1 MGRMNFGGRLR
12 LVAAVALVV
21 AGAGNLVSAN
31 AQLPPSTNL
40 DSFAIKIFRVESG
53 LYPFVQV
60 YFRTFNQDMRPL
72 VNLNERNMGV
82 MVNGRSYDMAKMQ
95 FVVQTISH
103 REEAI
108 RSVLVIDCSKTMAGT
123 PFEEALTAAARY
135 IDSKRP
141 QDQVAVLA
149 VNDASEGYE
158 VISNFERDPEALGRR
173 LADVKCDANT
183 TRLYDAIGA
192 AMQMCGMVS
201 QGGVS
206 TGDAEYIVSNSIVVF
221 SDGKDEGSALQR
233 EDLMTRISNL
243 SVPIPI
249 YSLAYSRVDASH
261 LRNLEALS
269 KNSFGIYYP
278 LGEAIDRMQRCV
290 EDVQNILQND
300 YVLVF
305 RSYQEVD
312 GDKHPVKIGLEY
324 PTGSGKMTYQS
335 AEFEAVE
342 PPPMDKVLEAQN
354 QFAERLKPLP
364 DGNPYLSNPH
374 VAGQEGQG

>member
-1 MGRMNFGGRLR
+1 MGRVTFGGQLR
-12 LVAAVALVV
+12 LVAAVALLV
-21 AGAGNLVSAN
+21 AGASSVVSAN

-40 DSFAIKIFRVESG
+40 DSFGIKIFRVESG

-72 VNLNERNMGV
+72 VNLNERNMGI

-95 FVVQTISH
+95 FVVQTIRH

-108 RSVLVIDCSKTMAGT
+108 RSVLVIDCSKTMAGK

-342 PPPMDKVLEAQN
+342 PPPIDKVLEAQN

-374 VAGQEGQG
+374 VAGQEG

>member
-1 MGRMNFGGRLR
+1 MGRASTTRRFRRFALSAF
-12 LVAAVALVV
+12 LIAAVFSSWTVH
-21 AGAGNLVSAN
+21 

-40 DSFAIKIFRVESG
+40 DSFGIKIFRVESG

-95 FVVQTISH
+95 YVVQTIRH

-108 RSVLVIDCSKTMAGT
+108 RSVLVIDCSKTMAGK

-149 VNDASEGYE
+149 VNDATEGFE

-192 AMQMCGMVS
+192 AMQMCGMAS

-243 SVPIPI
+243 AVPIPI
-249 YSLAYSRVDASH
+249 YSLAYSKVDSSH

-290 EDVQNILQND
+290 EDVQNILQSD

-305 RSYQEVD
+305 RAYQGVD
-312 GDKHPVKIGLEY
+312 GAKHPVKIGLEY

-342 PPPMDKVLEAQN
+342 PPPMDKVLDAQN
-354 QFAERLKPLP
+354 KIAEHLKPLP
-364 DGNPYLSNPH
+364 DGNPYLVNPH
-374 VAGQEGQG
+374 VAGQEG

>member
-1 MGRMNFGGRLR
+1 MRRITFGGRLR
-12 LVAAVALVV
+12 LVAAALVV
-21 AGAGNLVSAN
+21 AGASSLVSAN

-95 FVVQTISH
+95 FVVQTIRH

-108 RSVLVIDCSKTMAGT
+108 RSVLVIDCSKTMAGK

-183 TRLYDAIGA
+183 TRLYDAVGA

-233 EDLMTRISNL
+233 EDLMTRIANL

-342 PPPMDKVLEAQN
+342 PPPIDKVLEAQN